1 MPNPGTAGDIGFSMP
16 MSFIVAWRRSRSR
29 RSSSSSVVS
38 SFRAP
43 VIEFVPALR
52 VKGRRWALCGS
63 TFFSP
68 SFPLKSENP
77 LQSNESDRRDERVDG
92 AGAGGLLLLS
102 ADFAAARAARMSSK
116 VVSRSG

>member
-1 MPNPGTAGDIGFSMP
+1 MPKPGAAGDIGFSMP

-29 RSSSSSVVS
+29 LSSSSSVVS

-52 VKGRRWALCGS
+52 VRGRRWALGES
-63 TFFSP
+63 AFLSP
-68 SFPLKSENP
+68 SFPLKSEKP
-77 LQSNESDRRDERVDG
+77 RQSNDNDRRDDRVDG
-92 AGAGGLLLLS
+92 AGAGGLLVVS